1 MTSLRT
7 GGTGP
12 APTRRQALT
21 QALNAISYEILPFG
35 STEEKVLAHV
45 PAGISMTVT
54 TTEAKGLEPTLDLA
68 EKLTGHG
75 YRAAPHLAARLVRD
89 RRHLVDIVARL
100 SEAGVDGIFV
110 IAGDAPTPVGDFP
123 DAYSL
128 LEALDAHGH
137 PFTRIGIGGY
147 PEGHGTISDDL
158 IDRAIE
164 LKAKYATHVVTQLCF
179 DANTTTDWAR
189 KLKRRGVELPVHA
202 GIPGAVSRQKL
213 IRISAGLG
221 LGQSARFLKKQQNM
235 LWRFFLPGGYSPDKL
250 FERLAPRVAET
261 ETNLAGFHL
270 FTFNELEKTEAW
282 RRRLL
287 ARVGA

>member
-12 APTRRQALT
+12 APTRRQALA

-35 STEEKVLAHV
+35 STEDKVLEHV

-54 TTEAKGLEPTLDLA
+54 TTEAKGLGPTLDLA
-68 EKLTGHG
+68 QKLAGHG
-75 YRAAPHLAARLVRD
+75 YTVAPHLAARLVRD
-89 RRHLVDIVARL
+89 ERHLIDIVAQLR
-100 SEAGVDGIFV
+100 EAGIDGIFV
-110 IAGDAPTPVGDFP
+110 IAGDAPTPAGDFH

-128 LEALDAHGH
+128 LEKLDANGH
-137 PFTRIGIGGY
+137 HFTRIGIGGY
-147 PEGHGTISDDL
+147 PEGHGTISDEL
-158 IDRAIE
+158 IDRAID
-164 LKAKYATHVVTQLCF
+164 LKSTYATHIVTQLCF
-179 DANTTTDWAR
+179 DADTTTTWAR
-189 KLKRRGVELPVHA
+189 KLKLRGVELPIYA

-250 FERLAPRVAET
+250 FERLAPRVSEA

-282 RRRLL
+282 RRKLL
-287 ARVGA
+287 ARVGS